1 MGVVLLA
8 EDERLARRV
17 AIKVLSAQ
25 ASGNAETRTRFLREA
40 RAMAAVE
47 HPHIVRVYQ
56 FGETEGSAY
65 IVMEYIEG
73 ETLGQLLQRKGR
85 LSIEEALHIATQVV
99 KGLEAAL
106 SRGLIHRDVKPSNV
120 LIDGA
125 GGAHVSDFGLAK
137 SVTLDSEPGITST
150 GAILGTPYYISP
162 EQGRAEPVDFRSD
175 IYSLGILLYE
185 ILTGQRPFEA
195 ASAFEIVS
203 RHVREAVPPL
213 LDKRS
218 DTPPSLARLVAQM
231 TRKDPAD
238 RPGSYQE
245 LLQSLAECSSPPPTA
260 TLAERARGRQDG
272 QRLRLWA
279 SRLVVP
285 LGFAL
290 LIASV
295 FGVLTWRNTRST
307 DSVGRTISLDFADFS
322 RDYWQRELGRRP
334 EIGSFD
340 HSHGD
345 LQDFFRYVA
354 DVTGLNVIVAPGIA
368 GKVVGR
374 YHDLPWPELLTAELR
389 EQGLEWFYTKN
400 VIFIATPQALKQLW
414 GTDLLLFG
422 APPAAAKDVLATVS
436 PFLSRSGSY
445 ASANLNSTTA
455 GVVVADLPLQ
465 IDYVAGVLE
474 RLGLVGS
481 FEQITL
487 NRILCADP
495 TIPASPNPLHVRF
508 RFGTPTDKAR
518 DMSIDWKDQDFR
530 EGISEVAREAGFSI
544 RFQKGISGRMNAK
557 LTDVP
562 AGAVLSHVLG
572 LNQLEYSCDG
582 QILNAFTRST
592 ADNYGGS
599 RVFPISAPTKA
610 KDLTSALETTLLG
623 QGDTLEALPAG
634 NALRFVGRS
643 SVGRRLALAL
653 QCFSALAS
661 Q

>member
-1 MGVVLLA
+1 MGVVFLA

-25 ASGNAETRTRFLREA
+25 ASRNAETRTRFLREA

-85 LSIEEALHIATQVV
+85 LSIDEVLRIVTQVV
-99 KGLEAAL
+99 EGLDAAS
-106 SRGLIHRDVKPSNV
+106 SRKLIHRDVKPSNI
-120 LIDGA
+120 LIDTD

-137 SVTLDSEPGITST
+137 SMTLDSKPGITTT
-150 GAILGTPYYISP
+150 GAIVGTPYYMSP
-162 EQGRAEPVDFRSD
+162 EQGRAEQVDFRSD

-185 ILTGQRPFEA
+185 LLTGRRPFEA
-195 ASAFEIVS
+195 ASPFEIIS
-203 RHVREAVPPL
+203 RHLREAVPPVMG
-213 LDKRS
+213 KRS

-238 RPGSYQE
+238 RPASYQE
-245 LLQSLAECSSPPPTA
+245 IRRSLAECSSPPTT
-260 TLAERARGRQDG
+260 TLGERVHGRQNG

-279 SRLVVP
+279 SRFVVP
-285 LGFAL
+285 LGLAL
-290 LIASV
+290 LVASF
-295 FGVLTWRNTRST
+295 FGVRTWRNSRST
-307 DSVGRTISLDFADFS
+307 HSGGRTISLDFAGFS
-322 RDYWQRELGRRP
+322 RDYWQGELGGP
-334 EIGSFD
+334 PWVGSFD
-340 HSHGD
+340 DSQGD
-345 LQDFFRYVA
+345 LQDFFRYVT
-354 DVTGLNVIVAPGIA
+354 DVTGLNVIVSPGIA

-374 YHDLPWPELLTAELR
+374 YRDVPWPEMLSAEMR
-389 EQGLEWFYTKN
+389 EQGLEWFYSEN
-400 VIFIATPQALKQLW
+400 VLFIGSPKALKQLW
-414 GTDLLLFG
+414 GTDLLLFS
-422 APPAAAKDVLATVS
+422 APPAAANDLLATVS
-436 PFLSRSGSY
+436 PLLSRSGSY
-445 ASANLNSTTA
+445 ASATLNATTA

-474 RLGLVGS
+474 RLGLVGR
-481 FEQITL
+481 FEGITL

-495 TIPASPNPLHVRF
+495 TIPVSPNPLHVRF

-518 DMSIDWKDQDFR
+518 DMSIDWRDKDLR
-530 EGISEVAREAGFSI
+530 EGLSEIAREMGLSI
-544 RFQKGISGRMNAK
+544 RLQKGLSGPMTLK
-557 LTDVP
+557 LVDVP
-562 AGAVLSHVLG
+562 AGAALSHLLG
-572 LNQLEYSCDG
+572 LNLLEYTCDG
-582 QILNAFTRST
+582 RILNAFRESP
-592 ADNYGGS
+592 ADNYGSS
-599 RVFPISAPTKA
+599 RVFPIPAPTKA
-610 KDLTSALETTLLG
+610 KDLTAALETALLG